1 VIEIPLDRLE
11 KSTLSAVIEEFVL
24 REGTDYGPSE
34 TSLKQKIEQVKMQL
48 HQGDV
53 VITFDPATENCTLL
67 TSQQFRRLSL
77 EVDHYDH

>member
-1 VIEIPLDRLE
+1 
-11 KSTLSAVIEEFVL
+11 
-24 REGTDYGPSE
+24 
-34 TSLKQKIEQVKMQL
+34 MQL